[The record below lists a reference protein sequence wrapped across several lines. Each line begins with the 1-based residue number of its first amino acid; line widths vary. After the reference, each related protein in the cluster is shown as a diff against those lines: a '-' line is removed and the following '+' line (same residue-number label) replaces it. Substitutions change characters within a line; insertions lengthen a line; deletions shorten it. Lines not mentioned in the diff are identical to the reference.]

1 MIRVRLLL
9 HYDGRDFH
17 GWQVQPG
24 LRTVQGEIEAVLER
38 ISGEHRT
45 LLGSGRTDSG
55 VHATGQVAT
64 AHVPAHWTAE
74 RLQIALNAL
83 LPNDIWVERVE
94 VVEGDFHPR
103 YDATR
108 RTYHYRVGTAPQ
120 SRSPFHRPFC
130 WALAEPL
137 DLELLRRTAA
147 ALPGTHS
154 FRAFAKAG
162 QPERGE
168 LCTVY
173 AASWAPWGEA
183 AARSA
188 GRAAPLGVEFTIT
201 ANRYLHHMV
210 RYLVGTQVAIARGER
225 PEGDLALL
233 LADPDAGSTS
243 RPAPPEGLYLAL
255 VEYTEVD
262 EGSTG
267 ASDDLTPDPDHPGD
281 SQ

>member
-9 HYDGRDFH
+9 HYNGRDFH

-45 LLGSGRTDSG
+45 LLGSGRTDTG

-94 VVEGDFHPR
+94 IVEGDFHPR

-108 RTYHYRVGTAPQ
+108 RTYHYRVGTAPR
-120 SRSPFHRPFC
+120 SRSPFYRPFC
-130 WALAEPL
+130 WALAEAL
-137 DLELLRRTAA
+137 DLELLERTAA

-173 AASWAPWGEA
+173 AASWAPWGEVGGA
-183 AARSA
+183 V
-188 GRAAPLGVEFTIT
+188 GVEFTIT
-201 ANRYLHHMV
+201 ANRYLHQMV
-210 RYLVGTQVAIARGER
+210 R
-225 PEGDLALL
+225 
-233 LADPDAGSTS
+233 
-243 RPAPPEGLYLAL
+243 
-255 VEYTEVD
+255 
-262 EGSTG
+262 
-267 ASDDLTPDPDHPGD
+267 
-281 SQ
+281 